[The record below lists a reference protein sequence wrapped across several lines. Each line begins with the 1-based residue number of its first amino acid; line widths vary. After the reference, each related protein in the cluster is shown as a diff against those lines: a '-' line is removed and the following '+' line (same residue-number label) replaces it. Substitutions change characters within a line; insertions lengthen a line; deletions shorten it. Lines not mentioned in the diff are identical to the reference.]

1 MLVYLKPL
9 SLFPFVHSDTL
20 FGAICSAVS
29 ELFPDKIDEMIEDF
43 KNNPLNPPFILSSM
57 FPCVKDKDEYVRFYP
72 KIITTNSR
80 DMSDINAISLKKY
93 KQVNYISEDIF
104 LEIISGSL
112 SEEEII
118 RNIDDYHIYGDLL
131 TKNETSESF
140 KYNELIIPRNTVNR
154 MDNSSESIFY
164 TNGYQFKGMNLYFI
178 VHFYDETYRPIIE
191 SAIKFL
197 KDHGF
202 GKDISVGKGQ
212 FDYKLCDDII
222 EKTLLENS
230 GSYFVTLSRYT
241 PTISNIKHINN
252 YSAYEISSKRGRSI
266 QGEIR
271 KQFRFFTEGSTFSN
285 YEKYYGQIIH
295 SGIHTPA
302 VEYGY
307 AFPVGYNKC
316 D

>member
-29 ELFPDKIDEMIEDF
+29 ELFPDKINEMMEDF
-43 KNNPLNPPFILSSM
+43 ENNPPFIVSSM
-57 FPCVKDKDEYVRFYP
+57 FPCVKEGDGYARFYP
-72 KIITTNSR
+72 KVITTNTH
-80 DMSDINAISLKKY
+80 MSDINVISLKKY

-104 LEIISGSL
+104 LDIIWGSL

-118 RNIDDYHIYGDLL
+118 RNIDEYYLYGDLL
-131 TKNETSESF
+131 TKHEISESF
-140 KYNELIIPRNTVNR
+140 KYSESIIPRNTVNR

-178 VHFYDETYRPIIE
+178 VHFYDERYRPIVE

-197 KDHGF
+197 KDRGF
-202 GKDISVGKGQ
+202 GKDITVGKGQ
-212 FDYKLCDDII
+212 FDYRLCEDVM
-222 EKTLLENS
+222 EKTLLENR
-230 GSYFVTLSRYT
+230 GNYFVTLSRYT
-241 PTISNIKHINN
+241 PTEGNIEHINN
-252 YSAYEISSKRGRSI
+252 FSAYELSSKRGRSTH
-266 QGEIR
+266 GEIR
-271 KQFRFFTEGSTFSN
+271 KQHRFFIEGSTFPN

-295 SGIHTPA
+295 SGMDTPA

-307 AFPVGYNKC
+307 AFPVGYKKC